1 MKRVVFFVSCVV
13 VSTAVFAAEFSL
25 GLLGGNTSG
34 DTGRRDDL
42 AGFRQGLELSFRQGS
57 GLDTLSLRFLPTG
70 EGRLA
75 YSAAWGD
82 RWRLHAEFVRSRRF
96 SDTSTYPERTP
107 LGTPV
112 SAFYPGSNALAPAF
126 GGLEPVASR
135 NHLRVVASY
144 GTPWQGVSV
153 WFAGFTQ
160 QGSRTAQVGGLTFGD
175 LGAPAFFP
183 ASLAQ
188 LDSTHWEVGLRGAR
202 RLEAWWLAAEAA
214 AGENQGEKTS
224 LLPTFGRT
232 AVLDVAAFRQASE
245 GHFARGGAAVG
256 YRGHGLE
263 LLASATYARTSSTP
277 RFFTALRPAPLVS
290 QLRAAGGELTV
301 QAGSGSVTLQPVAWL
316 SLRLT
321 GKLRREERQAS
332 AEEAFFAPASAR
344 AWDLL
349 REDGGELEVS
359 ARGSW
364 LRFRLRA
371 GASSGGN
378 EVRQTH
384 GASLTSYQADI
395 SRRWLTSRLSLRLP
409 EGWKLELSGQ
419 AQRRERTLDLQ
430 ELLFGYVVGDGERR
444 WMQARFELRKSWG
457 GWDFSLSGGQSNAK
471 DDWQAPFYDP
481 IYDPSWQLS
490 PVTARVKGRDTTLQ
504 LAYAAGERWSGYLE
518 TAYRWE
524 KWQMDA
530 PIFPG
535 FWWVEEEVR
544 GLSLGLGG
552 SWQVSERSQLSFSGS
567 WDAPSRTVSHRW
579 YWADASYLHDLRRG
593 LALFVRAFARRF
605 DESRFQLD
613 DFTLKGLSV
622 GLKGSL

>member
-1 MKRVVFFVSCVV
+1 MKRVCFFVSCVV

-25 GLLGGNTSG
+25 GLLGGSTSG
-34 DTGRRDDL
+34 DKGRRDDL
-42 AGFRQGLELSFRQGS
+42 AGFRQGLELSFRQGA

-75 YSAAWGD
+75 YNEAWGE
-82 RWRLHAEFVRSRRF
+82 RWRLQVEFVRSRRF
-96 SDTSTYPERTP
+96 SDTSTYPEVTP

-112 SAFYPGSNALAPAF
+112 SVFYPGSNTLAPAF

-135 NHLRVVASY
+135 NQLRVVATY

-153 WFAGFTQ
+153 WWAGFTQ
-160 QGSRTAQVGGLTFGD
+160 QGSRTAQVGGLAFGD

-188 LDSTHWEVGLRGAR
+188 LDSSHWEIGLRGTR
-202 RLEAWWLAAEAA
+202 RLGAWWLAAEAA

-232 AVLDVAAFRQASE
+232 ALLDVAAFRQASE
-245 GHFARGGAAVG
+245 GDFARGSAAVG
-256 YRGHGLE
+256 YRGHGLQ
-263 LLASATYARTSSTP
+263 LLASATYARSSSTP
-277 RFFTALRPAPLVS
+277 RFSTALRPAPLVS
-290 QLRAAGGELTV
+290 QLRAAEGELTV
-301 QAGSGSVTLQPVAWL
+301 KAGSGSVTLQPLAWL
-316 SLRLT
+316 SVRLT
-321 GKLRREERQAS
+321 GNLRREERQAS
-332 AEEAFFAPASAR
+332 AEEAFFAPASAT
-344 AWDLL
+344 AQDLL
-349 REDGGELEVS
+349 REEGGELEVL

-371 GASSGGN
+371 GASSGER

-384 GASLTSYQADI
+384 GASFTDYHADA
-395 SRRWLTSRLSLRLP
+395 SRRWLASRLSLGLP
-409 EGWKLELSGQ
+409 AGWKLELSGQ
-419 AQRRERTLDLQ
+419 AQRRERELDLR
-430 ELLFGYVVGDGERR
+430 ELLFGYALGDGERR
-444 WMQARFELRKSWG
+444 WTQARFLLRKSWG
-457 GWDFSLSGGQSNAK
+457 GWELAWSAGQSSAK
-471 DDWQAPFYDP
+471 DGWQAPFYDP
-481 IYDPSWQLS
+481 IYDPSWQLA
-490 PVTARVKGRDTTLQ
+490 PATARLKRRDTTLQ

-518 TAYRWE
+518 AAYRWE

-530 PIFPG
+530 PTFPG

-544 GLSLGLGG
+544 GLSLGLAG

-579 YWADASYLHDLRRG
+579 YWADASYLRDLRRG
-593 LALFVRAFARRF
+593 LALFVRVFARRF
-605 DESRFQLD
+605 DETRFQLD